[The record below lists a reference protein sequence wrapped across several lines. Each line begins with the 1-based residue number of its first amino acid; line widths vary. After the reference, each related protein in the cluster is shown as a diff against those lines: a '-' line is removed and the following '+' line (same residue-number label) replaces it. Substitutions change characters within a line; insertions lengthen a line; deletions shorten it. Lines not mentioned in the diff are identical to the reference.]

1 MNPRWLALGLTLCAL
16 NGCSFIP
23 GAGPFRGDVKGDA
36 SIHQRPDKAER
47 EQHRY
52 VLLEVSRRVMSTL
65 DSEESRSFED
75 YAGWPSDT
83 APDNLMVGVGDSLNI
98 AIYESKTGGLFI
110 PQEAGVRPGNF
121 INLPVQ
127 IVDQSGK
134 ITVPYA
140 GQIRVAQKSLAQIEQ
155 EIVNA
160 LKSKAIDPQVIVTY
174 GDRGGSEVS
183 IIGDVNSA
191 RRYPLNFSGERILDA
206 IARAGGPKSPGYET
220 YVALQRGGTESTI
233 SLDVLVGEPSKNIY
247 LKPNDTVYLYR
258 EPSIYM
264 VFGAAGNNG
273 RYEFQKRQILLSEAL
288 GKADGLQFNQADAK
302 EVFLYR
308 YTDRDAL
315 KKMVALVDDSW
326 DSFGERVPTVYR
338 FNLRDPNG
346 LFLTQNFAI
355 RNNDIIY
362 IPDAD
367 TVNLQKFIQILNPG
381 TSTAIN
387 VRNVD

>member
-1 MNPRWLALGLTLCAL
+1 MNVKWLALGVTLSVL

-23 GAGPFRGDVKGDA
+23 GAGPFRGDVKDDA
-36 SIHQRPDKAER
+36 SIHHEPDEADR
-47 EQHRY
+47 ESHRY
-52 VLLEVSRRVMSTL
+52 VLLEVSRKVMSTL
-65 DSEESRSFED
+65 DSEDSQLLDEYST
-75 YAGWPSDT
+75 WPSDT
-83 APDNLMVGVGDSLNI
+83 APDNLLVGVGDSLNI

-110 PQEAGVRPGNF
+110 PEEAGVRPGNF
-121 INLPVQ
+121 INLPLQ

-140 GQIRVAQKSLAQIEQ
+140 GQIHVAKKSLAQIEQ
-155 EIVNA
+155 EIVDA

-174 GDRGGSEVS
+174 GDRGGSEIS
-183 IIGDVNSA
+183 ILGDVNSA

-220 YVALQRGGTESTI
+220 YVALQRGGSETTI
-233 SLDVLVGEPSKNIY
+233 SLDVLVENPIKNIY

-258 EPSIYM
+258 EPSMYM

-273 RYEFQKRQILLSEAL
+273 RYEFQKRRILLSEAM

-308 YTDRDAL
+308 YTDRASL
-315 KKMVALVDDSW
+315 EKLVALVDDSW
-326 DSFGERVPTVYR
+326 DSFGKRVPTIYR

-346 LFLTQNFAI
+346 LFLAQNFAVK
-355 RNNDIIY
+355 NNDIIY